1 MFGLRLHARSRP
13 RDEAE
18 KPFWISYADLMT
30 ALMVLFLVVMA
41 VALLAVTK
49 TVSERERQEA
59 EQRQDIQ
66 KLLDRFEEVA
76 QQERFKGITID
87 RNRNVVDFGTRAQ
100 FPFAKSTLTSDQQR
114 LLRAFVPAILE
125 KANDDLGKRVLKEI
139 VVDGFTD
146 KTGFV
151 PLKPRPESAAQPT
164 CPVCLVRQGRSGG
177 TGHDTGA
184 TGARSRTV
192 RRGGLLLQRGEGD
205 GRRKPAG
212 RNAAAVPRGAREA
225 KASRGR
231 CAWELRQL
239 RAAWLM
245 DALSKLKS
253 LLAPAS
259 QAHLARPW
267 AVERTIDSHIAHLE
281 RHLKDGAGAYVP
293 KDLQEEA
300 VRRFWSSK
308 RVDNLKDAR
317 LVSFGVALPVGP
329 QRLRVIE
336 DKDRFP
342 ALLEGVDQYLPA
354 PKQYRRCYQGLMSG
368 YFAYDPEVNEAPKV
382 GRENWAT
389 LREYLG
395 KRASRVRE
403 GERNPQW
410 TDSLQQHK
418 TLFGEN
424 PCTRYGAAL
433 LAGAPQEVDELREI
447 LNISDSSWFMRKL
460 YLAQV
465 QAAVGKPQSEFLDL
479 LYRVLDLL
487 QENELIRD
495 EGLALVLDRFAKLRP
510 PPLAVPLRDAA
521 VNWWG
526 NPWLQSNAMRWG
538 RVSPEAR
545 AMVSEW
551 LKLEF
556 IEAFFT
562 LLAEEHTG
570 DNRRL
575 EFWAR
580 YVSVIEDIH
589 FALGADARDN
599 SSPDF
604 KALRK
609 KMAGLVVPL
618 QDNVRSNNAFIMRIG
633 PLVIVEFSGYS
644 NACYGYT
651 SNKSLPFRF
660 DMPLVLPKDVKN
672 SLKHSN
678 RELWLSH
685 QDGIRGY
692 ETWEERFE
700 AELADGFGVKPKK
713 STIKRVVM
721 NRPPSPPPPPTAPQ
735 ATQRVPTAAGRAPSG
750 LPTAGNLTCRRNRAA
765 QQHRSV
771 VGHRQLQDGELQPQ
785 GSGHIRGAVWS
796 KSRRHERGW
805 RQPMGPNRRLA
816 PGHQWCV
823 AEVGV

>member
-1 MFGLRLHARSRP
+1 
-13 RDEAE
+13 
-18 KPFWISYADLMT
+18 
-30 ALMVLFLVVMA
+30 
-41 VALLAVTK
+41 
-49 TVSERERQEA
+49 
-59 EQRQDIQ
+59 
-66 KLLDRFEEVA
+66 
-76 QQERFKGITID
+76 
-87 RNRNVVDFGTRAQ
+87 
-100 FPFAKSTLTSDQQR
+100 
-114 LLRAFVPAILE
+114 
-125 KANDDLGKRVLKEI
+125 
-139 VVDGFTD
+139 
-146 KTGFV
+146 
-151 PLKPRPESAAQPT
+151 
-164 CPVCLVRQGRSGG
+164 
-177 TGHDTGA
+177 
-184 TGARSRTV
+184 
-192 RRGGLLLQRGEGD
+192 
-205 GRRKPAG
+205 
-212 RNAAAVPRGAREA
+212 
-225 KASRGR
+225 
-231 CAWELRQL
+231 
-239 RAAWLM
+239 M

-465 QAAVGKPQSEFLDL
+465 QAAVGKPQSEFLEL

-735 ATQRVPTAAGRAPSG
+735 ATQRVPTAVVAPRPVSPPQETSPAAATAQRSNTEVSWDIASFKTANYSRKVLGIFAERFG
-750 LPTAGNLTCRRNRAA
+750 LKVEDMSEDGGNLWVRTDDSHLGINGVLLKWGFEFKNARK
-765 QQHRSV
+765 
-771 VGHRQLQDGELQPQ
+771 GWWW
-785 GSGHIRGAVWS
+785 RG
-796 KSRRHERGW
+796 R
-805 RQPMGPNRRLA
+805 
-816 PGHQWCV
+816 
-823 AEVGV
+823 